1 MGQSF
6 ILFYRKDGYFVKKVL
21 TGGISM
27 NTNAAYQVP
36 VQQRRR
42 RISRQ
47 EMLRRKRAIRRR
59 KRIVCFLRVSFA
71 IVLLLTAVSFWQD
84 YGHEILPA
92 VNHLY
97 YQLTAQYDLPVVQ
110 YDFAALREENESD
123 AAGSLSTTADTVNI
137 TESLA
142 ELAQNNAEAADFVAD
157 YPNRQNYLGQS
168 IDLASDVLIGQVPLL
183 LQWDKR
189 WGYESYGDSIIGLAG
204 CGPTCL
210 SMVYVYFT
218 HDLNGTPREIAS
230 YCEKNG
236 YYTENGTS
244 WSLWTEGLPAL
255 GLSGKE
261 LPLGENSMKTAL
273 DQGKLIV
280 CSMRPGDFTSS
291 GHYILLYDYDDTG
304 FCVKDPNRVSNSSR
318 TWDYDTLSPQIKNL
332 WTISPTG
339 F

>member
-1 MGQSF
+1 
-6 ILFYRKDGYFVKKVL
+6 
-21 TGGISM
+21 M
-27 NTNAAYQVP
+27 NTATVDPIP
-36 VQQRRR
+36 VRRR
-42 RISRQ
+42 KISRQ

-59 KRIVCFLRVSFA
+59 KRIAHCLRISVA

-84 YGHEILPA
+84 YGNEILPA

-97 YQLTAQYDLPVVQ
+97 YQLTARYDLPVSQ
-110 YDFAALREENESD
+110 YDFSALRKENESSSAVSTSVI
-123 AAGSLSTTADTVNI
+123 AANADSI
-137 TESLA
+137 SEALTELA
-142 ELAQNNAEAADFVAD
+142 ENNTEAADFVAD
-157 YPNRQNYLGQS
+157 YSNHQKYLGQS
-168 IDLASDVLIGQVPLL
+168 IDLSSDVIIGQVPLF

-210 SMVYVYFT
+210 SMAYVYFT

-236 YYTENGTS
+236 YCTDNGTS
-244 WSLWTEGLPAL
+244 WSLWTDGLKPL

-261 LPLGENSMKTAL
+261 LPLNENKMKKAL
-273 DQGKLIV
+273 DQGNLIV
-280 CSMRPGDFTSS
+280 CSMRPGDFTTS
-291 GHYILLYDYDDTG
+291 GHYILLYAYDDSG
-304 FCVKDPNRVSNSSR
+304 FCIKDPNRVSNTSR

-332 WTISPTG
+332 WAISPTG

>member
-1 MGQSF
+1 M
-6 ILFYRKDGYFVKKVL
+6 
-21 TGGISM
+21 
-27 NTNAAYQVP
+27 
-36 VQQRRR
+36 
-42 RISRQ
+42 
-47 EMLRRKRAIRRR
+47 
-59 KRIVCFLRVSFA
+59 
-71 IVLLLTAVSFWQD
+71 
-84 YGHEILPA
+84 
-92 VNHLY
+92 
-97 YQLTAQYDLPVVQ
+97 PVVQ

-137 TESLA
+137 TEALA

-157 YPNRQNYLGQS
+157 YPNRQNYLGRS

-273 DQGKLIV
+273 DHGKLIV
-280 CSMRPGDFTSS
+280 CSMRPGDFTTS

>member
-1 MGQSF
+1 
-6 ILFYRKDGYFVKKVL
+6 
-21 TGGISM
+21 M
-27 NTNAAYQVP
+27 NTITADQIP
-36 VQQRRR
+36 VQRHR

-47 EMLRRKRAIRRR
+47 EMLRRKRAVRRR
-59 KRIVCFLRVSFA
+59 KRIARCLRLS
-71 IVLLLTAVSFWQD
+71 IVILLLLTALSVWQD
-84 YGHEILPA
+84 YGDRIVPA

-97 YQLTAQYDLPVVQ
+97 YQFTARYDLPVSQ
-110 YDFAALREENESD
+110 YDFSALRKENESSS
-123 AAGSLSTTADTVNI
+123 AASTSVIAANADSI
-137 TESLA
+137 SEALIELA
-142 ELAQNNAEAADFVAD
+142 ENNTEAADFVAD
-157 YPNRQNYLGQS
+157 YPNHQKYLGQS
-168 IDLASDVLIGQVPLL
+168 IDLSSDVIIGQVPLF

-210 SMVYVYFT
+210 SMTYVYFT

-230 YCEKNG
+230 YCDKNG

-261 LPLGENSMKTAL
+261 LPLSENSMKKAL

-280 CSMRPGDFTSS
+280 CSMRPGDFTTS
-291 GHYILLYDYDDTG
+291 GHYILLYDYNDTG
-304 FCVKDPNRVSNSSR
+304 FCIKDPNRVSNTSR
-318 TWDYDTLSPQIKNL
+318 TWDYATLSPQIKNL
-332 WTISPTG
+332 WAISPTG

>member
-97 YQLTAQYDLPVVQ
+97 YQLTARYDLPVVQ

-137 TESLA
+137 TEALA

-189 WGYESYGDSIIGLAG
+189 WGYEQYGDNFMAVTG

-210 SMVYVYFT
+210 SMVYSGLTGKTDMNPYEVAKRA
-218 HDLNGTPREIAS
+218 DAE
-230 YCEKNG
+230 G
-236 YYTENGTS
+236 YYVDGEG
-244 WSLWTEGLPAL
+244 SLWTIMETFAGEL
-255 GLSGKE
+255 GLHSESIMLDENTIKSELAAGK
-261 LPLGENSMKTAL
+261 PIICVVGPGEFTDNGHFMVLTGVSQ
-273 DQGKLIV
+273 DGK
-280 CSMRPGDFTSS
+280 
-291 GHYILLYDYDDTG
+291 ILLH
-304 FCVKDPNRVSNSSR
+304 DPNSKANSNKE
-318 TWDYDTLSPQIKNL
+318 WDYAELASQIQAL
-332 WTISPTG
+332 WAYSVG
-339 F
+339 

>member
-1 MGQSF
+1 M
-6 ILFYRKDGYFVKKVL
+6 
-21 TGGISM
+21 
-27 NTNAAYQVP
+27 
-36 VQQRRR
+36 
-42 RISRQ
+42 
-47 EMLRRKRAIRRR
+47 
-59 KRIVCFLRVSFA
+59 
-71 IVLLLTAVSFWQD
+71 LLLTAVSFWQD

-97 YQLTAQYDLPVVQ
+97 YQLTARYDLPVVQ

-123 AAGSLSTTADTVNI
+123 AVGSLSTTADTVNI
-137 TESLA
+137 TEALA

-157 YPNRQNYLGQS
+157 YPNRQNYLGRS

-280 CSMRPGDFTSS
+280 CSMRPGDFTTS

>member
-1 MGQSF
+1 
-6 ILFYRKDGYFVKKVL
+6 
-21 TGGISM
+21 M
-27 NTNAAYQVP
+27 NANAAYQVP

-97 YQLTAQYDLPVVQ
+97 YQLTARYDLPVVQ

-123 AAGSLSTTADTVNI
+123 AAGSLSTTADTVSI
-137 TESLA
+137 TEALA

-189 WGYESYGDSIIGLAG
+189 WGYESYGDS
-204 CGPTCL
+204 
-210 SMVYVYFT
+210 
-218 HDLNGTPREIAS
+218 
-230 YCEKNG
+230 
-236 YYTENGTS
+236 
-244 WSLWTEGLPAL
+244 
-255 GLSGKE
+255 
-261 LPLGENSMKTAL
+261 
-273 DQGKLIV
+273 V
-280 CSMRPGDFTSS
+280 CFF
-291 GHYILLYDYDDTG
+291 I
-304 FCVKDPNRVSNSSR
+304 
-318 TWDYDTLSPQIKNL
+318 
-332 WTISPTG
+332 
-339 F
+339 

>member
-1 MGQSF
+1 
-6 ILFYRKDGYFVKKVL
+6 
-21 TGGISM
+21 M
-27 NTNAAYQVP
+27 NTTTTYYQAP

-59 KRIVCFLRVSFA
+59 KRIARCLRISVA
-71 IVLLLTAVSFWQD
+71 ILLVLTAVSFWQN
-84 YGHEILPA
+84 YGNEILPA

-97 YQLTAQYDLPVVQ
+97 YQLTARYDLPVSQ
-110 YDFAALREENESD
+110 YDFAALRAENE
-123 AAGSLSTTADTVNI
+123 AAGGSTSTTAADTDSI
-137 TESLA
+137 TEALG

-157 YPNRQNYLGQS
+157 YPNYQKYLGQS
-168 IDLASDVLIGQVPLL
+168 IDLTSDVLIGQVPLF

-210 SMVYVYFT
+210 SMAYVYFT
-218 HDLNGTPREIAS
+218 HDLNGTPREIAT

-236 YYTENGTS
+236 YYTQNGTS
-244 WSLWTEGLPAL
+244 WSLWTEGLSAL

-261 LPLGENSMKTAL
+261 LPLSENSMKKAL

-280 CSMRPGDFTSS
+280 CSMRPGDFTTS

-304 FCVKDPNRVSNSSR
+304 FCIKDPNRISNTSR

-332 WTISPTG
+332 WAISPTG